1 MDTIGTLQGHIAGHI
16 GKCPKKCPLSVPELD
31 IYLDVKTLIY
41 KGSGKKVSQV
51 AHLFPLVGFN
61 HMKKLKRG
69 EIYGNI

>member
-41 KGSGKKVSQV
+41 KGSGKKCPKWPTFFHSL
-51 AHLFPLVGFN
+51 AST
-61 HMKKLKRG
+61 
-69 EIYGNI
+69 I